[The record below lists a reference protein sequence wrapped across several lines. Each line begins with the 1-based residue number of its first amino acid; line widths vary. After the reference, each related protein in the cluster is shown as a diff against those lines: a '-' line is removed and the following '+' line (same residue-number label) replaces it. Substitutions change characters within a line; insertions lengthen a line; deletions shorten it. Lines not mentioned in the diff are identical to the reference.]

1 VATQQE
7 LSDLKLAYE
16 QAKSEF
22 KAADAAARK
31 FSAANGGSFKV
42 GTPAYEEKLRLDRI
56 ADDAVTK
63 VNLAQSAIYEAQQ
76 PAKEPVQQPTQE
88 PAQTYPAAR
97 QNAQDVQTGIQENAA
112 NNTTGGGTVFGI
124 SPVTAPQALGPD
136 STGSAYG
143 TGDSTALGISPVYA
157 PQALGPD
164 STGNTSAA
172 LTTSQVKP
180 ASTDSSPT
188 APQPIAVRTPKSVND
203 WRVKL
208 SLAPQSNY
216 LYNQAD
222 PGILAPLKDTG
233 GVIFPYTPQ
242 VSTSYSASYD
252 QTDLTHSN
260 YRIYQYRGSNVGEIS
275 ILADFTAQDTV
286 EANYL
291 LAVIHFF
298 KSATKMFYGQD
309 KEPKPGTPPPLCYLS
324 GYGLYQFNNCPLVI
338 QTFGYTLPNDV
349 DYIRAGNSK
358 MTTGSNFSLTA
369 KNNQPAKQTTNS
381 VWSKLVRM
389 SNSGVKPGA
398 MREPPKFGDSNVS
411 ANENTYVPTK
421 MSIQLTCLPIV
432 TRKDISNN
440 FSLSEYSKG
449 KLWGIW

>member
-136 STGSAYG
+136 STG
-143 TGDSTALGISPVYA
+143 
-157 PQALGPD
+157 
-164 STGNTSAA
+164 NTSAA
-172 LTTSQVKP
+172 LTTGQVKP

-381 VWSKLVRM
+381 FWSKLVRM

-398 MREPPKFGDSNVS
+398 MREPPNFGDSNVS

>member
-164 STGNTSAA
+164 STGNASAA
-172 LTTSQVKP
+172 LTTDQVKP
-180 ASTDSSPT
+180 TSTDSSPT

-298 KSATKMFYGQD
+298 KSAK
-309 KEPKPGTPPPLCYLS
+309 
-324 GYGLYQFNNCPLVI
+324 
-338 QTFGYTLPNDV
+338 
-349 DYIRAGNSK
+349 R
-358 MTTGSNFSLTA
+358 
-369 KNNQPAKQTTNS
+369 
-381 VWSKLVRM
+381 
-389 SNSGVKPGA
+389 
-398 MREPPKFGDSNVS
+398 
-411 ANENTYVPTK
+411 
-421 MSIQLTCLPIV
+421 
-432 TRKDISNN
+432 
-440 FSLSEYSKG
+440 
-449 KLWGIW
+449 